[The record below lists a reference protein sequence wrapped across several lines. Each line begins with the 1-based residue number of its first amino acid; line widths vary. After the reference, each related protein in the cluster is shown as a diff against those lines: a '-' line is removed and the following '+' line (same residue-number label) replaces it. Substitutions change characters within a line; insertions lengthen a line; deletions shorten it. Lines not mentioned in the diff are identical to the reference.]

1 MHSNRLFGKEI
12 TNLMDD
18 KAPLDTKIKS
28 SLPEITRQQRGLSQ
42 Q

>member
-28 SLPEITRQQRGLSQ
+28 SLP
-42 Q
+42 